1 MKTITWDNSLSVGVD
16 EIDEDHHRLVNLF
29 NMLIRAVSERYTQ
42 DYIAA
47 LLDELVSCTVW
58 HFKHEERLMLKYN
71 YEGLS
76 SHKTEHMELIESAE
90 ELQIKFYRVGKNI
103 SSEDVEILER
113 WLMGH
118 ILGADMEMGS
128 YLGENM

>member
-16 EIDEDHHRLVNLF
+16 EIDDDHHRLVDLF
-29 NMLIRAVSERYTQ
+29 NMLIHAVSERYTQ

-76 SHKTEHMELIESAE
+76 SHKTEHMELIESAPDYSC
-90 ELQIKFYRVGKNI
+90 LLLVI
-103 SSEDVEILER
+103 
-113 WLMGH
+113 
-118 ILGADMEMGS
+118 
-128 YLGENM
+128 